1 MNTIV
6 PLNKRNL
13 NNTMH
18 SLRSGLAFYSIIGKK
33 NQTFIQ
39 KVSLEYND
47 NIMKLNNLE
56 KRKLSLLR
64 GIPQQS
70 KTHHANEVLVT

>member
-1 MNTIV
+1 MT
-6 PLNKRNL
+6 LLLLTNKNVTRS
-13 NNTMH
+13 M
-18 SLRSGLAFYSIIGKK
+18 RSGLAFYSIIGKK

-56 KRKLSLLR
+56 KRNERHLWTDSLDSNT
-64 GIPQQS
+64 PS
-70 KTHHANEVLVT
+70 YKTRRCIT